1 MMSKD
6 IEYQILSLIEN
17 SDTPLGSNALSAMLK
32 NKGINASAPTIGRI
46 LSVLETQ
53 GYLTL
58 IGKKGRILSESGK
71 NTLSRMHLKEELENA
86 ASDLV
91 NILTRSDSN
100 DIRKLIDLM
109 TARKVLEKE
118 ASYLAALNATDSE
131 LNTIATYAGILDS
144 VMKESHTKTGL
155 HHVADM
161 GRLFH
166 ETIAKASRNE
176 ILYAIIHLINQ
187 DIAARDY
194 LFRLLEKANY
204 SFNTGHMKILNA
216 MKRRNPDEAAAAAA
230 EHLDVVVNALLR
242 LEAKYTAKN
251 YQQADSGI

>member
-1 MMSKD
+1 MVSKD
-6 IEYQILSLIEN
+6 IEYQILSIIEN
-17 SDTPLGSNALSAMLK
+17 SDAPLGSNALSSMLK
-32 NKGINASAPTIGRI
+32 NKGISASAPTIGRI
-46 LSVLETQ
+46 LSVLESQ
-53 GYLTL
+53 GYLQL
-58 IGKKGRILSESGK
+58 VGKKGRVLSESGK
-71 NTLSRMHLKEELENA
+71 NALSRLHLKDELENA

-109 TARKVLEKE
+109 TVRKVLERE
-118 ASYLAALNATDSE
+118 ASFLAALNATDSE

-144 VMKESHTKTGL
+144 VMKEPRTKTGL

-166 ETIAKASRNE
+166 ESIAKAGRNE
-176 ILYAIIHLINQ
+176 ILYAIIHLVNQ

-194 LFRLLEKANY
+194 LFILLEKANY

-216 MKRRNPDEAAAAAA
+216 MKRRNPEEAAESAA
-230 EHLDVVVNALLR
+230 EHLDVVIDALIK
-242 LEAKYTAKN
+242 LESKYTANN
-251 YQQADSGI
+251 YQQEGAAQ